1 VLTRLAQVIVR
12 RRRLVLLVAFL
23 ALVVAGVFGGGVAK
37 RLSSGGFN
45 DPGAQSTQANNVLS
59 DQFHTGA
66 PNVVLLVTAK
76 SGTTVDSPAVVQAG
90 QALTARLGR
99 EADVSQATSYWSLG
113 QPPLRS
119 KDGTQAL
126 VLGRLSGTDDQVA
139 KEIKSLAPR
148 YELHEASIDVK
159 VGGQAEVFHEVGT
172 QVQKD
177 LEKAEL
183 YSFLPTVILL
193 LLVFGGVV
201 AASLPLAIG
210 GLQILGTFAV
220 LRIITLFTHVSIF
233 SLNLTTALGLGLAID
248 YSLFILYRYREELHR
263 GLSPNDAVVRTVET
277 AGRTVLFTATTVAI
291 SLAALL
297 VFPMYFLKSFAYAGI
312 AVAILDAVG
321 AVIILPAILAALG
334 SRIDKGTLWRHRPVT
349 NGQGF
354 WHGLATTVMRR
365 PIITGGA
372 VIAILLLLGSPFLR
386 INFGLPDDRALPTT
400 ATSRQVQDAIR
411 TNFGS
416 DESGAVEIVAS
427 SAPAGAAAAD
437 IGAYASRLSLLPGV
451 GRVDAATGSYADGHQ
466 VLPASAS
473 TEQRFSAPGGGRGTW
488 LSAVPTVEPEST
500 KGETLV
506 KTIRATP
513 APYPVLVGG
522 QSAQLV
528 DSKASLFGKL
538 PVAGGI
544 IALVTLIV
552 LFLMTGSVVVPLK
565 AIVLNLLSLTAT
577 FGAMVWVFQDGH
589 LAHLLHFTSTG
600 TIDTT
605 TPILMFCIAF
615 GLSMDYEVFMLSRI
629 KEEHDRTGQNVPSVA
644 TGLERTGRILTA
656 AALLLAVVFLAFATS
671 EVTFIKLFGIG
682 LAMAILVDASLV
694 RGVLVPAFM
703 RLAGDANWWAP
714 APLKRLYHWVG
725 LSDTEPEL
733 EILDAPVQPDLVD
746 AT

>member
-1 VLTRLAQVIVR
+1 MIRWPR
-12 RRRLVLLVAFL
+12 RSR
-23 ALVVAGVFGGGVAK
+23 
-37 RLSSGGFN
+37 
-45 DPGAQSTQANNVLS
+45 PW
-59 DQFHTGA
+59 
-66 PNVVLLVTAK
+66 P
-76 SGTTVDSPAVVQAG
+76 P
-90 QALTARLGR
+90 
-99 EADVSQATSYWSLG
+99 ATSCS
-113 QPPLRS
+113 
-119 KDGTQAL
+119 DAN
-126 VLGRLSGTDDQVA
+126 
-139 KEIKSLAPR
+139 
-148 YELHEASIDVK
+148 IDVK
-159 VGGQAEVFHEVGT
+159 VGGQAEVFHEVGS

-210 GLQILGTFAV
+210 ALQILGTFAV
-220 LRIITLFTHVSIF
+220 LRIMTEFTHVSIF

-248 YSLFILYRYREELHR
+248 YSLFILYRYREEMHR
-263 GLSPNDAVVRTVET
+263 GLSPNEAIVRTVQT

-312 AVAILDAVG
+312 AVAILDAIG
-321 AVIILPAILAALG
+321 AVIILPAILAVLG
-334 SRIDKGTLWRHRPVT
+334 TRIDKATLWHHRPVT

-365 PIITGGA
+365 PLITGGA
-372 VIAILLLLGSPFLR
+372 VIAVLLVLGSPFLR
-386 INFGLPDDRALPTT
+386 INFGLPDDRALPAT
-400 ATSRQVQDAIR
+400 AVSRQVQDAIR

-416 DESGAVEIVAS
+416 DEAGAVEIVAP
-427 SAPAGAAAAD
+427 SAPAGTSANAA
-437 IGAYASRLSLLPGV
+437 IGAYAARLSRLSGV
-451 GRVDAATGSYADGHQ
+451 GRVDAATGSYVAGRLAQ
-466 VLPASAS
+466 PASQA
-473 TEQRFSAPGGGRGTW
+473 TEQRFSAPNGRSGTW

-500 KGETLV
+500 RGETLV
-506 KTIRATP
+506 KTIRSTP
-513 APYPVLVGG
+513 APFPVLVGG

-538 PVAGGI
+538 PIAGGI

-577 FGAMVWVFQDGH
+577 FGAMVWVFQEGH
-589 LAHLLHFTSTG
+589 LAHLLHFTPTG

-671 EVTFIKLFGIG
+671 QVTFIKLFGIG
-682 LAMAILVDASLV
+682 LAMAILVDATLV

-714 APLKRLYHWVG
+714 APLRRLYLRIG
-725 LSDTEPEL
+725 LSDSDPEIPVP
-733 EILDAPVQPDLVD
+733 EAPVQPEAALEEV
-746 AT
+746 A